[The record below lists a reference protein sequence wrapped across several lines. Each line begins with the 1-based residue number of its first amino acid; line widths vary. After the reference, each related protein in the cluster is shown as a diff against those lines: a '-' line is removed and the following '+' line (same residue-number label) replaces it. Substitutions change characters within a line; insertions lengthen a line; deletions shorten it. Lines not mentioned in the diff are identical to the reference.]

1 MDDAADKIY
10 KGIEKENLVILS
22 WGAAMLKDLLTWME
36 SDDSK
41 WTPAQIQVVQEN
53 LAKARLQTQQMFPNW
68 YKRQTVYSIENLG
81 DFKRKMSSVRRNLQ
95 NLGLDE
101 EQKLLAEHV
110 EEIEENVRF
119 IEELKQT
126 VTNIKQMVDSCVIND
141 STTMQTLNSWL
152 EQVQNY
158 AKGLETA
165 PLHTRVVASEVSD
178 AKNMLAQFQRKCFD
192 QVDRNKQRLV
202 DIYDIQEMNNISQ
215 ISTWKQEVALLI
227 KIFEGDK
234 NIEDLILVQQQLE
247 LLENHFNILDN
258 PELDDKQFQIVLQQ
272 CQNETEMLLKMDLR

>member
-1 MDDAADKIY
+1 
-10 KGIEKENLVILS
+10 
-22 WGAAMLKDLLTWME
+22 
-36 SDDSK
+36 
-41 WTPAQIQVVQEN
+41 
-53 LAKARLQTQQMFPNW
+53 
-68 YKRQTVYSIENLG
+68 
-81 DFKRKMSSVRRNLQ
+81 
-95 NLGLDE
+95 
-101 EQKLLAEHV
+101 
-110 EEIEENVRF
+110 
-119 IEELKQT
+119 
-126 VTNIKQMVDSCVIND
+126 
-141 STTMQTLNSWL
+141 MQTLYSWL

-202 DIYDIQEMNNISQ
+202 DIYDIQEVNNISQ

-272 CQNETEMLLKMDLR
+272 CQNETEMLFEDGPPLDSEAIYSSIYESLQEKRKRLATIWMKNHVPSLQDIKQYDATKALQTIASLQKRPKYLSANQVSEVKQVIEACENIIDELEVEGLYVKFQGMSEKNQKAFVKKIVSQIKAYINNIA